1 MNCRLAIA
9 ILAILLL
16 GACSST
22 TFFYNRLDFLIPWY
36 MGRYVD
42 LDREQSV
49 FLDQQLLPFLAWHRN
64 EELPRYVELLDE
76 AERLL
81 DGPVTASDIERLS
94 LSAEEAWLRVEERG
108 LEWMMELGAQLSDE
122 QMADFIAEL
131 RQRQTKY
138 EKKYLPRTDEEYR
151 EDAFDNL
158 RDSLQDYMGRLESSQ
173 RDRLQVYVA
182 QLNRSDSVWLEER
195 ARWIDRLENILQ
207 RQPGWE
213 ARLRE
218 AIRTRDQTVS
228 QSYTDTYNHN
238 LAVINEA
245 VADAVN
251 SRTDKQDRRLRR
263 EIEQLRQDLEVLI
276 EQGREGVE
284 AA

>member
-1 MNCRLAIA
+1 MTRRLF
-9 ILAILLL
+9 ILLL
-16 GACSST
+16 AVLTLSACSST
-22 TFFYNRLDFLIPWY
+22 TFFYNRLDFIIPWY

-49 FLDQQLLPFLAWHRN
+49 FLDEQLLPFLSWHRS

-76 AERLL
+76 AERML

-151 EDAFDNL
+151 EDAYDNL

-173 RDRLQVYVA
+173 RDRLQAYVA

-207 RQPGWE
+207 REPGWE
-213 ARLRE
+213 ERLRE

-228 QSYTDTYNHN
+228 PSYTDTYNHN

-245 VADAVN
+245 VADTVN

>member
-1 MNCRLAIA
+1 MNVRLAIA
-9 ILAILLL
+9 TLAILLL

-22 TFFYNRLDFLIPWY
+22 QFFYNRLDFLIPWY

-42 LDREQSV
+42 LDRDQSRL
-49 FLDQQLLPFLAWHRN
+49 LDERLLPFLAWHRS

-76 AERLL
+76 AERIL
-81 DGPVTASDIERLS
+81 DGPVVAEDIERLS
-94 LSAEEAWLRVEERG
+94 LAAEEAWLRVEQRG

-122 QMADFIAEL
+122 QMAGFIEEL
-131 RQRQTKY
+131 RERQGKY
-138 EKKYLPRTDEEYR
+138 EKKYLTRSDEKYR

-173 RDRLQVYVA
+173 REQLQTHVA
-182 QLNRSDSVWLEER
+182 GLVRSDSVWLEER

-207 RQPGWE
+207 REPGWE

-218 AIRTRDQTVS
+218 AISTRDQTVS
-228 QSYTDTYNHN
+228 QRYTDTYNHN
-238 LAVINEA
+238 LAVINAA
-245 VADAVN
+245 VAEALD
-251 SRTDKQDRRLRR
+251 SRTEKQDRRLRA
-263 EIEQLRQDLEVLI
+263 EIEQLREDLGVLI
-276 EQGREGVE
+276 AQGREAAE